1 MISEPLPYIFEP
13 SNQWLGVD
21 GSWSTFTVSL
31 GTPPQEFEI
40 LPATNGQETW
50 APLPQACAQY
60 GPACPYL
67 RGVPVSS
74 RSLGFDTA
82 QSTTWTKDGIYDLVI
97 EQNLGYDGN
106 GLYGSDTVQLGNS
119 TQGGPM
125 LEHQVVAGIVDD
137 DFWLGIIGL
146 GPKPANFS
154 SFNDPQP
161 SFMRT
166 LVDQKLIP
174 SLSYGYTAGAR
185 YTSMLPQLAI
195 YRINLRLTLQQASR
209 GQLGA

>member
-1 MISEPLPYIFEP
+1 MISGSLPYIFEP
-13 SNQWLGVD
+13 SHQWLGVD
-21 GSWSTFTVSL
+21 GSWSTFTVSV
-31 GTPPQEFEI
+31 GIPPQEFQI
-40 LPATNGQETW
+40 LPATNVQETW
-50 APLPQACAQY
+50 VPLPQACAQF
-60 GPACPYL
+60 GPSCPYL

-74 RSLGFDTA
+74 SSLGFDTG
-82 QSTTWTKDGIYDLVI
+82 QSTTWSRDGIYDLVS

-119 TQGGPM
+119 TQNGPR

-137 DFWLGIIGL
+137 GFWLGIFGL

-174 SLSYGYTAGAR
+174 SLSYGYTAGAK
-185 YTSMLPQLAI
+185 YTSMLPELAK
-195 YRINLRLTLQQASR
+195 YRIDLPLTLQ
-209 GQLGA
+209 